1 MYSNGLKSASRSS
14 ALRVLFSLYLTGK
27 IADALWHQMMNVLD
41 THATNADER
50 EALAL
55 FFMDAFRELGPE
67 STKIPREEEVQD
79 LIKMMH
85 SA

>member
-1 MYSNGLKSASRSS
+1 MQRVGLHRSPGKS

-27 IADALWHQMMNVLD
+27 IAETMWEQMMSLFD
-41 THATNADER
+41 TYANPDER

-55 FFMDAFRELGPE
+55 FFMESFRELGPE
-67 STKIPREEEVQD
+67 STKIPKIDEVQD
-79 LIKMMH
+79 LLSVMH

>member
-1 MYSNGLKSASRSS
+1 MYSTGLHTSVRTSAF
-14 ALRVLFSLYLTGK
+14 RVLFSLYLTGK
-27 IADALWHQMMNVLD
+27 IADTLWTQLMDVFD
-41 THATNADER
+41 TYATNTEER

-67 STKIPREEEVQD
+67 STKIPREEEVKD
-79 LIKMMH
+79 LLSMMR

>member
-1 MYSNGLKSASRSS
+1 MQRVGLHMSPRKS

-27 IADALWHQMMNVLD
+27 IAETMWEQMMSIFD
-41 THATNADER
+41 TYAANSGER

-55 FFMDAFRELGPE
+55 FFTDAFRELGPE
-67 STKIPREEEVQD
+67 STKIPKEDEVQEI
-79 LIKMMH
+79 LSVMR

>member
-1 MYSNGLKSASRSS
+1 MYSKGFKSASRSS

-27 IADALWHQMMNVLD
+27 IADVLWNQMMNVLD
-41 THATNADER
+41 THATNAEER

-67 STKIPREEEVQD
+67 STKIPREEEVQE
-79 LIKMMH
+79 LLTMMH

>member
-1 MYSNGLKSASRSS
+1 MYGNGFKSAARSS

-27 IADALWHQMMNVLD
+27 IADVLWNQMMNVLD
-41 THATNADER
+41 THATNAEER

-55 FFMDAFRELGPE
+55 FFMDAIRELGPE
-67 STKIPREEEVQD
+67 STKIPREEEVQE
-79 LIKMMH
+79 LLTMMH

>member
-1 MYSNGLKSASRSS
+1 MQRVGLHMSPRKS

-27 IADALWHQMMNVLD
+27 IAETMWEQMMSVFD
-41 THATNADER
+41 TYAANAGER

-67 STKIPREEEVQD
+67 STKIPKEDEVQE
-79 LIKMMH
+79 LLSVMR

>member
-1 MYSNGLKSASRSS
+1 MQRVGLHISPSKS

-27 IADALWHQMMNVLD
+27 IAETMWDQMMSVFD
-41 THATNADER
+41 TYAANSGER

-67 STKIPREEEVQD
+67 STKIPKEEEVQE
-79 LIKMMH
+79 LLSVMR